1 VGAGFRLAARHLRL
15 ILHFLKAILQ
25 SMQTLFRSE
34 VLQQLL
40 TLLYLDHEISTS
52 GATVRQLAR
61 RIGTSEATISRDV
74 SRLVRAGAAT
84 EERAGNQ
91 RIVRPAPDGPLAF
104 HLAGLLR
111 ATVGPEVILRRHLAD
126 RTDIERAAIFG
137 SYAARAAGEPG
148 PPPGDIDL
156 LLIGDISFDD
166 GYDLAHAAS
175 RELGME
181 VNPVIRTIEEW
192 ENDDT
197 GFAAE
202 VEKRPTIELKS
213 PPA

>member
-1 VGAGFRLAARHLRL
+1 
-15 ILHFLKAILQ
+15 
-25 SMQTLFRSE
+25 MQTLFRTE
-34 VLQQLL
+34 TLQQLL
-40 TLLYLDHEISTS
+40 ALLYLDHEISIS

-61 RIGTSEATISRDV
+61 RVGTSEATVSREV
-74 SRLVRAGAAT
+74 SRLIQAGAAT

-91 RIVRPAPDGPLAF
+91 RIVRPAPEGQLAF

-111 ATVGPEVILRRHLAD
+111 ATSGPQVILRRHLAG
-126 RTDIERAAIFG
+126 RTDIVRAAIFG
-137 SYAARAAGEPG
+137 SYAARAGGEPG

-175 RELGME
+175 LELGME
-181 VNPVIRTIEEW
+181 INPVIRTVEEW
-192 ENDDT
+192 EKDDT

-202 VEKRPTIELKS
+202 VRERPTIELTG

>member
-1 VGAGFRLAARHLRL
+1 
-15 ILHFLKAILQ
+15 
-25 SMQTLFRSE
+25 MQTVFRSE
-34 VLQQLL
+34 VVQQLL
-40 TLLYLDHEISTS
+40 ALLYLDHDIGSS

-61 RIGTSEATISRDV
+61 RVGTSEATVSREV
-74 SRLVRAGAAT
+74 SRLVEAGAAT
-84 EERAGNQ
+84 EQRKGNL
-91 RIVRPAPDGPLAF
+91 RIVRPAPDGALAF

-111 ATVGPEVILRRHLAD
+111 ATVGPEVVLGRHLAG
-126 RTDIERAAIFG
+126 RADVEQAIIFG
-137 SYAARAAGEPG
+137 SYAARASGEPG

-156 LLIGDISFDD
+156 LLIGDLSFED

-181 VNPVIRTIEEW
+181 VNPVIRTVEEW
-192 ENDDT
+192 ERDDT

-202 VEKRPTIELKS
+202 VRARPTIVLKG

>member
-1 VGAGFRLAARHLRL
+1 
-15 ILHFLKAILQ
+15 
-25 SMQTLFRSE
+25 MQTLFRSE
-34 VLQQLL
+34 VVQQLL
-40 TLLYLDHEISTS
+40 AQLYLDHDIAAS

-61 RIGTSEATISRDV
+61 RIGTSEATASREV
-74 SRLVRAGAAT
+74 SRLIEAGAAT

-91 RIVRPAPDGPLAF
+91 RIVRPTPDGPLAF

-111 ATVGPEVILRRHLAD
+111 ATVGPEVVLRRHLAGRD
-126 RTDIERAAIFG
+126 NIEWAAIFG

-156 LLIGDISFDD
+156 LLIGDLSFEE
-166 GYDLAHAAS
+166 GYDLAHEAS

-181 VNPVIRTIEEW
+181 VNPVIRTVEEW
-192 ENDDT
+192 KHDDT

-202 VEKRPTIELKS
+202 VRERPTVILKS
-213 PPA
+213 PAA

>member
-1 VGAGFRLAARHLRL
+1 
-15 ILHFLKAILQ
+15 
-25 SMQTLFRSE
+25 MQTLFRSE
-34 VLQQLL
+34 VVEQLL
-40 TLLYLDHEISTS
+40 ALLYLDPEIATS

-61 RIGTSEATISRDV
+61 RIGTSEATVSREV
-74 SRLVRAGAAT
+74 SRLVEAAAAT

-91 RIVRPAPDGPLAF
+91 RIVRPAADGPLAY

-111 ATVGPEVILRRHLAD
+111 ATVGPEVVLRRHLAG
-126 RTDIERAAIFG
+126 RPDIEQAAIFG

-156 LLIGDISFDD
+156 LLIGDISFED
-166 GYDLAHAAS
+166 GYDLAHLVS

-181 VNPVIRTIEEW
+181 VNPVIRTVEEW
-192 ENDDT
+192 ENDNT

-202 VEKRPTIELKS
+202 VRARPTIVLKGPS
-213 PPA
+213 A